1 MSFRFTVVET
11 SLNRAEF
18 RWKWL
23 RFLQHSFLLGG
34 ILCALV
40 LLFGGAILFGW
51 VTSKALATTF
61 FALLGIAGF
70 IAWAVIVI
78 SVLAGSPERSW
89 LAAALERVNPRLLD
103 RLNTLVFLE
112 GRPKDS
118 RTHSFAMRIARET
131 QNVLAAKVAP
141 APFPATRA
149 LEYMLGFVVALTAT
163 ILVYQ
168 FYSPWNRLLAAE
180 KAKAASAVQA
190 EKPLELSLPTTNN
203 AEQSQTWGEV
213 RITDPGGDLR
223 VTKVD
228 VVPLQIEAAA
238 NQALKKVGWFSTIN
252 GAGETP
258 HELPPP
264 SEPRY
269 AVYQP
274 TVYLDELRL
283 SDWDVMTYYAKAN
296 TEKENSFASDVYF
309 LEVRPFREDILKMPG
324 GEGGKAYQCLNELSM
339 LISRQQHVIRQTHQH
354 LQKPQEQENLQ
365 AQDRKKLSEAEADLG
380 DSAQHLYAKMAG
392 EMENKPIGE
401 ALDNLAKAE
410 KSLDRASKLLADNVM
425 NEAQNRERRAL
436 AELIAAR
443 KMFQKAVSDNP
454 DAFGDGAGDSNNGD
468 TAPTADAL
476 KKLNA
481 KKLNEMAEFRNEA
494 KAAQQFV
501 DKTLEQQRSLEQQ
514 TRAAPRTDYTRLGEQ
529 EKQLQKSLADFEQL
543 HPRAFKGTQA
553 EAQQT
558 QDAMS
563 KAAESLQKK
572 SNDARTATQRATQ
585 QLEKLS
591 EAMKSETTGQQL
603 ADAYKLKQMLD
614 KQIQTFGKCA
624 NPGAGGQVSAAEVD
638 RTASEARETLNQLKK
653 VAEQEPTRDAF
664 GPPLRAA
671 LSGPNKV
678 ELDSKLARVQLA
690 QDDATRQQRAGDARD
705 AMSKV
710 SKAFEESEPKA
721 MQMAQKTDSLKPG
734 EQESF
739 NLGLSELESLL
750 KQLEDNRQMSPDK
763 QDKQGREALGNLQ
776 NGMRGLYGDNDRG
789 TQLLLKLDQM
799 LKGEQ
804 PLEAEDLRK
813 LISELQHFAVE
824 TTDQMSRRED
834 KPEVT
839 NIDPTRLPPA
849 YRGRIQ
855 KYFQKLSEK

>member
-1 MSFRFTVVET
+1 MNYRFTVVET
-11 SLNRAEF
+11 SLNQAEF

-23 RFLQHSFLLGG
+23 RFLQHSFLLGS
-34 ILCALV
+34 ILCALA
-40 LLFGGAILFGW
+40 LLFAGGIIGGW

-61 FALLGIAGF
+61 FAVLGMVGF
-70 IAWAVIVI
+70 IAWAVIIIGVM
-78 SVLAGSPERSW
+78 AGSPDRTW
-89 LAAALERVNPRLLD
+89 LAAALERINPRLLD
-103 RLNTLVFLE
+103 RLNTLLFLE
-112 GRPKDS
+112 HHRRDAHGS
-118 RTHSFAMRIARET
+118 SFAMRIARQT
-131 QNVLAAKVAP
+131 QYVLAAKGAP
-141 APFPATRA
+141 TPFPSTRVR
-149 LEYMLGFVVALTAT
+149 EFMLGFIVALSAT
-163 ILVYQ
+163 VLVYQ
-168 FYSPWNRLLAAE
+168 LYSPWSRLMEAE
-180 KAKAASAVQA
+180 KAKAAPPVLA
-190 EKPLELSLPTTNN
+190 EKPLELTLPTTNN

-252 GAGETP
+252 GAAETP
-258 HELPPP
+258 HELPAPT
-264 SEPRY
+264 EPRY

-283 SDWDVMTYYAKAN
+283 ADWDVMTYYAKAN

-324 GEGGKAYQCLNELSM
+324 GESGEAYQCLNELSV
-339 LISRQQHVIRQTHQH
+339 LITRQQHVIRQTHQH
-354 LQKPQEQENLQ
+354 LQKPPEQDNLQ

-380 DSAQHLYAKMAG
+380 DSAQHLYAKMAAK
-392 EMENKPIGE
+392 MENKPIGD

-410 KSLDRASKLLADNVM
+410 KSLDRASKLLGDNVM
-425 NEAQNRERRAL
+425 NEAQNRERLAL

-454 DAFGDGAGDSNNGD
+454 DAFADKDDAS
-468 TAPTADAL
+468 PTADSM
-476 KKLNA
+476 KKLNE

-514 TRAAPRTDYTRLGEQ
+514 TRTTPRTDYARLGEQ
-529 EKQLQKSLADFEQL
+529 ERQLEQSLADFEQL
-543 HPRAFKGTQA
+543 HPRSFNGTQT

-558 QDAMS
+558 QDAMT
-563 KAAESLQKK
+563 KAAGSLQKK
-572 SNDARTATQRATQ
+572 SNDARTSTQQATQ

-591 EAMKSETTGQQL
+591 EAMKSDTTEQQL

-614 KQIQTFGKCA
+614 KQIKTLGKCA
-624 NPGAGGQVSAAEVD
+624 NPGAGGGVSDAEVD

-664 GPPLRAA
+664 GPPLRTA

-678 ELDSKLARVQLA
+678 ELDSKLARLQLA
-690 QDDATRQQRAGDARD
+690 QDEPTRQERAGEARD
-705 AMSKV
+705 ALDKV

-721 MQMAQKTDSLKPG
+721 MQMAQKTDSLKSG
-734 EQESF
+734 GQDGF
-739 NLGLSELESLL
+739 NQGMSELESLL
-750 KQLEDNRQMSPDK
+750 KQLEDKRQMSPEN
-763 QDKQGREALGNLQ
+763 QGKQGREALGNLQ
-776 NGMRGLYGDNDRG
+776 DGVRELYGKTERG
-789 TQLLLKLDQM
+789 TQILAKLDQM
-799 LKGEQ
+799 LKTEK
-804 PLEAEDLRK
+804 PLDADDLRS
-813 LISELQHFAVE
+813 LINELQHFSVE
-824 TTDQMSRRED
+824 TADQMSRKED

-839 NIDPTRLPPA
+839 NIDPTKLPPA
-849 YRGRIQ
+849 YRGRIT
-855 KYFQKLSEK
+855 KYFQRLSEK

>member
-11 SLNRAEF
+11 SLNQAEF

-23 RFLQHSFLLGG
+23 RFLQHSFLLGS
-34 ILCALV
+34 ILCLLV
-40 LLFGGAILFGW
+40 LLFGGAVIFGW

-61 FALLGIAGF
+61 FALLGLAGF
-70 IAWAVIVI
+70 ITWAVIII
-78 SVLAGSPERSW
+78 SVLAGAPERSW

-103 RLNTLVFLE
+103 RLNTLLFLE
-112 GRPKDS
+112 HRRRDS
-118 RTHSFAMRIARET
+118 RAHSFATRIARQT
-131 QNVLAAKVAP
+131 VHVLAAKAAP
-141 APFPATRA
+141 TPFPSTRA
-149 LEYMLGFVVALTAT
+149 MECMVGFFAALAITV
-163 ILVYQ
+163 LVYQ
-168 FYSPWNRLLAAE
+168 FYSPWSRLLAAE
-180 KAKAASAVQA
+180 KAKATPAAQA
-190 EKPLELSLPTTNN
+190 EKPLELNLPATNN
-203 AEQSQTWGEV
+203 VEQSQAWGEV
-213 RITDPGGDLR
+213 RITDPGSDLR

-264 SEPRY
+264 SEPRF

-274 TVYLDELRL
+274 TVYLDEMRL

-324 GEGGKAYQCLNELSM
+324 GEGGGAYGSLNELSG
-339 LISRQQHVIRQTHQH
+339 LISRQEHVIRQTHQH
-354 LQKPQEQENLQ
+354 LQNPPVQENLQ
-365 AQDRKKLSEAEADLG
+365 AQDRKKLSEAEADLR

-392 EMENKPIGE
+392 SMENKPIGE
-401 ALDNLAKAE
+401 ALDSLAKAE
-410 KSLDRASKLLADNVM
+410 KSLDRASKLLGDNVM
-425 NEAQNRERRAL
+425 NEAQNRERLAL
-436 AELIAAR
+436 AEVIAAR

-454 DAFGDGAGDSNNGD
+454 DAFADDAGEKVD
-468 TAPTADAL
+468 TN
-476 KKLNA
+476 KLND
-481 KKLNEMAEFRNEA
+481 MAEFRNEA

-501 DKTLEQQRSLEQQ
+501 EKTLQQQRTLEQE
-514 TRAAPRTDYTRLGEQ
+514 TRTTPPTDYARLGEQ
-529 EKQLQKSLADFEQL
+529 EKQLQKSLSEFEQL
-543 HPRAFKGTQA
+543 HPRPFKGTQA

-558 QDAMS
+558 QDAMN
-563 KAAESLQKK
+563 KAADSLQRKRPE
-572 SNDARTATQRATQ
+572 ARTATQQATQ
-585 QLEKLS
+585 QLEKLT
-591 EAMKSETTGQQL
+591 EAMKSESTGQQL

-624 NPGAGGQVSAAEVD
+624 NPGAGGQVSNAEVD

-664 GPPLRAA
+664 GPPLRNA

-678 ELDSKLARVQLA
+678 ELDSKLARLQLA
-690 QDDATRQQRAGDARD
+690 QDEATKRERAGDARD
-705 AMSKV
+705 ALGKV
-710 SKAFEESEPKA
+710 SKAFDESEPKA
-721 MQMAQKTDSLKPG
+721 MQMAQKQDSLKPG
-734 EQESF
+734 EQDSF
-739 NLGLSELESLL
+739 NMGMSELESLL
-750 KQLEDNRQMSPDK
+750 KQLEDKRQLSREK
-763 QDKQGREALGNLQ
+763 QDKQGQEALGNLQ
-776 NGMRGLYGDNDRG
+776 AGVRSKYGDNDRG
-789 TQLLLKLDQM
+789 AQLLAKLDQM
-799 LKGEQ
+799 LKAEQ
-804 PLEAEDLRK
+804 PIEVEDLRS
-813 LISELQHFAVE
+813 LINELQHFSVE
-824 TTDQMSRRED
+824 TADQMERKQD

>member
-1 MSFRFTVVET
+1 MSFRFTIVET

-23 RFLQHSFLLGG
+23 KFLQHSFLLGT

-40 LLFGGAILFGW
+40 LLFGGGIVGGW

-61 FALLGIAGF
+61 FVVLGMVGF
-70 IAWAVIVI
+70 IAWAVIII
-78 SVLAGSPERSW
+78 SILAGSPDRSW
-89 LAAALERVNPRLLD
+89 LAAALERINPRLLD
-103 RLNTLVFLE
+103 RLNTLLFLE
-112 GRPKDS
+112 RRRQDAHTS
-118 RTHSFAMRIARET
+118 SFAMRIARQT
-131 QNVLAAKVAP
+131 QGVLAAKAAP
-141 APFPATRA
+141 TPFPSTRA
-149 LEYMLGFVVALTAT
+149 LEYMVGFIVALTAT
-163 ILVYQ
+163 VLVYQ
-168 FYSPWNRLLAAE
+168 LYSPWSRLLAAD
-180 KAKAASAVQA
+180 KAKVVPLVQA
-190 EKPLELSLPTTNN
+190 QKSLELTLPTTNN

-252 GAGETP
+252 GAAETP

-274 TVYLDELRL
+274 TVYMDELHL
-283 SDWDVMTYYAKAN
+283 ADWDVMTYYAKAN

-309 LEVRPFREDILKMPG
+309 LEVRPFREDLLKMPG
-324 GEGGKAYQCLNELSM
+324 GEGGEAYQCLNELSI

-354 LQKPQEQENLQ
+354 LQKPPEQETLQ

-380 DSAQHLYAKMAG
+380 DSTQHLYAKMAG

-410 KSLDRASKLLADNVM
+410 KSLDRASKLLGDNVM

-454 DAFGDGAGDSNNGD
+454 DAFADSAGDSNND
-468 TAPTADAL
+468 DSSPTADAL

-514 TRAAPRTDYTRLGEQ
+514 TRTAPRTDYTKLGDQ
-529 EKQLQKSLADFEQL
+529 EKQLEKSLADFGQL
-543 HPRAFKGTQA
+543 HPRAFKGTPA

-558 QDAMS
+558 QDAMT
-563 KAAESLQKK
+563 KAADSLQKK
-572 SNDARTATQRATQ
+572 SADAKASTQQATQ

-591 EAMKSETTGQQL
+591 DAMKNDTAGQQL

-614 KQIQTFGKCA
+614 KQIKTLGKCA
-624 NPGAGGQVSAAEVD
+624 NPGAGGEVSDAEVD

-664 GPPLRAA
+664 GPPLREA
-671 LSGPNKV
+671 LTGANKT
-678 ELDSKLARVQLA
+678 ELDSKLARLQLA
-690 QDDATRQQRAGDARD
+690 QDQPTRQQRAGEAKDAL
-705 AMSKV
+705 SKV

-721 MQMAQKTDSLKPG
+721 MQMAEKTDSLKPG

-739 NLGLSELESLL
+739 NQGMSELESLL
-750 KQLEDNRQMSPDK
+750 KQLEDKRQVSPEN
-763 QDKQGREALGNLQ
+763 QGKQGREALGNLQ
-776 NGMRGLYGDNDRG
+776 SGVRGLYGTTERG

-799 LKGEQ
+799 LRTEK
-804 PLEAEDLRK
+804 PLDADELKA
-813 LISELQHFAVE
+813 LINELQHFSVE
-824 TTDQMSRRED
+824 TADQMSKRED

-839 NIDPTRLPPA
+839 NIDPTKLPPA
-849 YRGRIQ
+849 YRGRIT
-855 KYFQKLSEK
+855 KYFQRLSEK

>member
-1 MSFRFTVVET
+1 MSFRFTVVEM

-23 RFLQHSFLLGG
+23 KFLQHSFLLGS

-40 LLFGGAILFGW
+40 LLFAGGIIGGW

-61 FALLGIAGF
+61 FALLGMVGF
-70 IAWAVIVI
+70 IAWAVIII
-78 SVLAGSPERSW
+78 SVMAGAPDRSW

-103 RLNTLVFLE
+103 RLNTLLFLE
-112 GRPKDS
+112 RRHRDAHS
-118 RTHSFAMRIARET
+118 SSFATRIARQT
-131 QNVLAAKVAP
+131 VHVLAAKAAP
-141 APFPATRA
+141 TPFPSTRVR
-149 LEYMLGFVVALTAT
+149 EYMLGFIAALTAT
-163 ILVYQ
+163 VLVYQ
-168 FYSPWNRLLAAE
+168 LYSPWSRLLAAE
-180 KAKAASAVQA
+180 KAKAKPPVQA
-190 EKPLELSLPTTNN
+190 EKPLELTLPTTNN

-252 GAGETP
+252 GAAETP

-283 SDWDVMTYYAKAN
+283 ADWDVMTYYAKAN

-324 GEGGKAYQCLNELSM
+324 GESGQAYQCLNEMSM
-339 LISRQQHVIRQTHQH
+339 LISDQQHVIRQTHQH
-354 LQKPQEQENLQ
+354 LQKPAEQETLQ

-380 DSAQHLYAKMAG
+380 ESAQHLYAKMAA

-410 KSLDRASKLLADNVM
+410 KSLDRASKLLGDNVM

-443 KMFQKAVSDNP
+443 KMFQKAVSDSP
-454 DAFGDGAGDSNNGD
+454 DAFAGESSKEE
-468 TAPTADAL
+468 APPT
-476 KKLNA
+476 A
-481 KKLNEMAEFRNEA
+481 KKLNEMAEFRNES

-514 TRAAPRTDYTRLGEQ
+514 TRSTPRTDYARLGNQ
-529 EKQLQKSLADFEQL
+529 EKQLEKSLADFEQL
-543 HPRAFKGTQA
+543 HPRSFKGTQA

-558 QDAMS
+558 EDAMT

-572 SNDARTATQRATQ
+572 SNDARTAAQQATQ

-591 EAMKSETTGQQL
+591 EAMKNDTTGQQL

-614 KQIQTFGKCA
+614 RQIKTLGKCA
-624 NPGAGGQVSAAEVD
+624 NPGAGGQVSDAEVD
-638 RTASEARETLNQLKK
+638 RTASEARETLDQLKK

-671 LSGPNKV
+671 LTGQNKTD
-678 ELDSKLARVQLA
+678 LDSKLGRLQLA
-690 QDDATRQQRAGDARD
+690 QDEPTRQQRAGEAKDAL
-705 AMSKV
+705 SKV
-710 SKAFEESEPKA
+710 SKAFEDSEPRA
-721 MQMAQKTDSLKPG
+721 TQMAQKTDSLKPG

-739 NLGLSELESLL
+739 NQGMSELESLL
-750 KQLEDNRQMSPDK
+750 KQLEDKRQMSPEN
-763 QDKQGREALGNLQ
+763 QGKQGREALGNLQ
-776 NGMRGLYGDNDRG
+776 QGVRALYGDTERG
-789 TQLLLKLDQM
+789 TQILLKLDQM
-799 LKGEQ
+799 LK
-804 PLEAEDLRK
+804 AEKLLDADDLK
-813 LISELQHFAVE
+813 GLINELQHFSVE
-824 TTDQMSRRED
+824 TADQMSRRED

-839 NIDPTRLPPA
+839 NIDPTKLPPA
-849 YRGRIQ
+849 YRGRIT
-855 KYFQKLSEK
+855 KYFQRLSEK

>member
-23 RFLQHSFLLGG
+23 KFLQRSFLLGG
-34 ILCALV
+34 ILCLLV
-40 LLFGGAILFGW
+40 LLFGGAIILGW

-61 FALLGIAGF
+61 YALLVLVGF
-70 IAWAVIVI
+70 ITWAVLVI
-78 SVLAGSPERSW
+78 TVLAGSPDRSW
-89 LAAALERVNPRLLD
+89 LAAALERANPRLLD

-118 RTHSFAMRIARET
+118 RTHSFAMRIARGT

-149 LEYMLGFVVALTAT
+149 LEYMLGFIAALTAT

-168 FYSPWNRLLAAE
+168 LYSPWNRLLAAE
-180 KAKAASAVQA
+180 KAKAHPPAQA

-213 RITDPGGDLR
+213 RITDPGADLR

-258 HELPPP
+258 HDLPPP
-264 SEPRY
+264 AEPRY

-296 TEKENSFASDVYF
+296 TERGNSFASEVYF

-324 GEGGKAYQCLNELSM
+324 GENGEAYQCLSELSM
-339 LISRQQHVIRQTHQH
+339 LINRQQHVIRQTHQH
-354 LQKPQEQENLQ
+354 LQKPQEPENLR
-365 AQDRKKLSEAEADLG
+365 AQDRKKLSEAETDLA

-392 EMENKPIGE
+392 RMENKPIGE

-410 KSLDRASKLLADNVM
+410 KSLDRAGKLLQDNVM
-425 NEAQNRERRAL
+425 NEAQNRERLAL

-454 DAFGDGAGDSNNGD
+454 DAFAGDANNED

-501 DKTLEQQRSLEQQ
+501 DKTLEQQRTLEQQ
-514 TRAAPRTDYTRLGEQ
+514 ARTTPSSNYPRLADQ
-529 EKQLQKSLADFEQL
+529 EKQLQNSLAEFQQL
-543 HPRAFKGTQA
+543 HPRAFKGTEAETQQA
-553 EAQQT
+553 

-563 KAAESLQKK
+563 KAAESLRKK
-572 SNDARTATQRATQ
+572 SADARAATQRATQ
-585 QLEKLS
+585 QLEKL
-591 EAMKSETTGQQL
+591 
-603 ADAYKLKQMLD
+603 
-614 KQIQTFGKCA
+614 
-624 NPGAGGQVSAAEVD
+624 
-638 RTASEARETLNQLKK
+638 ASRHE
-653 VAEQEPTRDAF
+653 
-664 GPPLRAA
+664 G
-671 LSGPNKV
+671 S
-678 ELDSKLARVQLA
+678 
-690 QDDATRQQRAGDARD
+690 
-705 AMSKV
+705 
-710 SKAFEESEPKA
+710 
-721 MQMAQKTDSLKPG
+721 
-734 EQESF
+734 
-739 NLGLSELESLL
+739 
-750 KQLEDNRQMSPDK
+750 
-763 QDKQGREALGNLQ
+763 
-776 NGMRGLYGDNDRG
+776 
-789 TQLLLKLDQM
+789 
-799 LKGEQ
+799 
-804 PLEAEDLRK
+804 
-813 LISELQHFAVE
+813 
-824 TTDQMSRRED
+824 SRRGSSL
-834 KPEVT
+834 
-839 NIDPTRLPPA
+839 PTPT
-849 YRGRIQ
+849 
-855 KYFQKLSEK
+855 S